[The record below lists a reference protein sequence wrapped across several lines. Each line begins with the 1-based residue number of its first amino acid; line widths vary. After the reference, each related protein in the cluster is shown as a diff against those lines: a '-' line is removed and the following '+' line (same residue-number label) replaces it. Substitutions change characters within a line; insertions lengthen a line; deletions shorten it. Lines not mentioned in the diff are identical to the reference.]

1 MSTAKDTSHKA
12 KRDSRLDE
20 VLGLATGHA
29 RNELGDAENK
39 SVTAA
44 ATLTVSSTENEA
56 TDSCGVNASVTV
68 GSTHTSTDAKAKK

>member
-1 MSTAKDTSHKA
+1 MSTANTHKA

-29 RNELGDAENK
+29 KNELGDAENK

-44 ATLTVSSTENEA
+44 ATLSASSTENDVKE
-56 TDSCGVNASVTV
+56 DCGVNASVTL
-68 GSTHTSTDAKAKK
+68 GATHSKTDLKAKK

>member
-1 MSTAKDTSHKA
+1 MSTANTHKT

-29 RNELGDAENK
+29 KNELGDAENK

-44 ATLTVSSTENEA
+44 ATLNVTSAENDVTEA
-56 TDSCGVNASVTV
+56 CGVNASVTV
-68 GSTHTSTDAKAKK
+68 GSTHSKTDAKAKK

>member
-1 MSTAKDTSHKA
+1 MSTANTHKA

-29 RNELGDAENK
+29 KNELGDADNK

-44 ATLTVSSTENEA
+44 ATLSVTSTEA
-56 TDSCGVNASVTV
+56 DVTDTCGVNASVTL
-68 GSTHTSTDAKAKK
+68 GSTHSKTDVKAKK

>member
-1 MSTAKDTSHKA
+1 MSNANTHKA

-29 RNELGDAENK
+29 KNELGDSENK

-44 ATLTVSSTENEA
+44 ATLNVSSSENDVTEA
-56 TDSCGVNASVTV
+56 CGVNASVTL
-68 GSTHTSTDAKAKK
+68 GATHSKTDAKAKK